1 MKSLLATG
9 LCLLSWGGRSRAQAS
24 GTAAGALAADVADY
38 TGHDQLGIPRYTTRS
53 FTPDER
59 MLLRTVYGI
68 EDPSRLYVS
77 DSSAERV
84 LKYDTGRKQCRSCL
98 VNSYRVGFVSIR
110 RPGESWEQ
118 LERRIRG
125 MMPGDFPHDARVENR
140 STDDLDPAVRT
151 VVDRMLADAARSGFV
166 FHITATY
173 RSPAREAWLMRR
185 RRGSTHTL
193 TSLHAYG
200 RAIDVV
206 VGDGNPR
213 HARTRERWVAFRR
226 WVTSYPGGG
235 FRILGTPDDT
245 WDWPHV
251 EIPSADVGFRDID
264 AALARAKQCRSLSL
278 ATRCDFAPSDR

>member
-1 MKSLLATG
+1 MKLLLAAG
-9 LCLLSWGGRSRAQAS
+9 LCLLSCGGRSWAQTS
-24 GTAAGALAADVADY
+24 GTRSGESAADLADY
-38 TGHDQLGIPRYTTRS
+38 TGHDELGIPHYTTRS

-77 DSSAERV
+77 DSSAARV
-84 LKYDTGRKQCRSCL
+84 LKYDTGRKRCRGCL
-98 VNSYRVGFVSIR
+98 VNSYRVGFVSVR

-118 LERRIRG
+118 LERRINVMR
-125 MMPGDFPHDARVENR
+125 PADFPRDARVEDQ
-140 STDDLDPAVRT
+140 STADLDPEVRD
-151 VVDRMLADAARSGFV
+151 VVERMLADAARSGFDL
-166 FHITATY
+166 HIAATY

-213 HARTRERWVAFRR
+213 HARTRERWSAFRR
-226 WVTSYPGGG
+226 WVTSYRGGE
-235 FRILGTPDDT
+235 FRILGAPDST
-245 WDWPHV
+245 WDWPHI
-251 EIPSADVGFRDID
+251 EIPTPDVGFRDID
-264 AALARAKQCRSLSL
+264 AALVRAKQCRAPS
-278 ATRCDFAPSDR
+278 ATTRCDFSPLAR